1 MANVFR
7 DHGIERRLALSASYL
22 RNLVFRLSGQDCV
35 DIRLGRS
42 RSKSIAVLFRPGLY
56 STTCPSAIQHR
67 AARKPT
73 STLISEFHDMFEVF
87 KKGNRYLDNENIDHG
102 VSAIF
107 PSSGAPEEAT
117 GTFKFLWGGDFANV
131 GETLS
136 FLTKPEANATW
147 LEITESTY
155 SCDTFDRGYYF
166 QRYH

>member
-42 RSKSIAVLFRPGLY
+42 RSKSIAVLFRPGLS

-73 STLISEFHDMFEVF
+73 PTLISEFHDMFEVF
-87 KKGNRYLDNENIDHG
+87 KKWNRNLTTKILTMVFLQSFQAQERQRKL
-102 VSAIF
+102 
-107 PSSGAPEEAT
+107 PEP
-117 GTFKFLWGGDFANV
+117 
-131 GETLS
+131 LS
-136 FLTKPEANATW
+136 FSGVATLLMLAKP
-147 LEITESTY
+147 
-155 SCDTFDRGYYF
+155 
-166 QRYH
+166 